1 MWHLAYQRGMLC
13 LVAAHGADAPVH
25 LNPYAPQP
33 LFSLTPVHLNPC
45 APQPLCTSTP
55 VHLNPCAPQPLCTWT
70 PVHLDPCAPQPL
82 CTSTPVHLNADCT
95 KMYALFPY
103 DVCPLPSPMVY
114 AVNRLQC
121 TFYTPDDVCTMPPY
135 DVCSIPSPHDVC
147 SIPCRPLTMYACF
160 MLPPTMYAL
169 CPTRRGP
176 LCVMALTCFL
186 VRCCFLVWWP

>member
-1 MWHLAYQRGMLC
+1 MIEVHPDSWRHTRGRAKEHRRC
-13 LVAAHGADAPVH
+13 EGRAVGRGGRWGAPEGHRGVG
-25 LNPYAPQP
+25 LP
-33 LFSLTPVHLNPC
+33 TVHLNPC
-45 APQPLCTSTP
+45 APPPLCTS
-55 VHLNPCAPQPLCTWT
+55 T

-147 SIPCRPLTMYACF
+147 SIPCRPLTIYACF
-160 MLPPTMYAL
+160 MLPPTMCVL
-169 CPTRRGP
+169 CLPNVAP
-176 LCVMALTCFL
+176 LV
-186 VRCCFLVWWP
+186 

>member
-1 MWHLAYQRGMLC
+1 MYALCPSPLRYALYTLAHDVCSIAPTMYALSSPRCML
-13 LVAAHGADAPVH
+13 
-25 LNPYAPQP
+25 YALPHNVCSKFP
-33 LFSLTPVHLNPC
+33 T
-45 APQPLCTSTP
+45 
-55 VHLNPCAPQPLCTWT
+55 
-70 PVHLDPCAPQPL
+70 
-82 CTSTPVHLNADCT
+82 
-95 KMYALFPY
+95 MYALFPY